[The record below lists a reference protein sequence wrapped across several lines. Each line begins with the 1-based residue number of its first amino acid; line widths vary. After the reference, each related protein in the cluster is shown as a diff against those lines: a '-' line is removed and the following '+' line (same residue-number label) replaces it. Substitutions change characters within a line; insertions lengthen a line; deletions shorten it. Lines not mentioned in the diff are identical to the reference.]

1 MPRPTERDLREE
13 FLTLHE
19 FVAAA
24 RARMDENGWDYVTG
38 GTETETTLRRN
49 RHALDT
55 IALRPRVLRDVRQVD
70 CTATLFGKPARL
82 PILLAPVGGLET
94 CDPEGAVAAAAGA
107 GGFGVPVMVSSVS
120 KRTKPEVRAATASPA
135 LFQLYV
141 RGFGRFIEEHVEE
154 AMSAGMEAFCL
165 TIDTAHYSRRERDIA
180 RRFAKPWR
188 SGVDTEAR
196 DAQAALCW
204 ADIDRIRKTY
214 PAMPLILK
222 GIATAEDARI
232 AVDHGVEYVYVS
244 NHGGRQLDHGQGSMD
259 VLPEIVGA
267 AGSNAKVIVDGG
279 ISRGTDIVKGLA
291 LGAHAIGIGRLYCY
305 ALAAAGPA
313 GVVRMLEILEEE
325 VRTAMGLLGVTTIPA
340 IEASFVER
348 GVPSVSPPSVLSAF
362 PLLED

>member
-1 MPRPTERDLREE
+1 MTRDLATE

-24 RARMDENGWDYVTG
+24 RARMDGNGWDYVTG

-49 RHALDT
+49 RLALDT
-55 IALRPRVLRDVRQVD
+55 IALRPRVLRDVRHVD

-94 CDPEGAVAAAAGA
+94 CDPEGAVAAAQGA

-120 KRTKPEVRAATASPA
+120 KRSKAEVRAATASPA

-141 RGFGRFIEEHVEE
+141 RGFGRFIEDHVEE
-154 AMSAGMEAFCL
+154 AIEAGMEAFCL
-165 TIDTAHYSRRERDIA
+165 TVDTAHYSRRERDIA
-180 RRFAKPWR
+180 KRFAKPWR
-188 SGVDTEAR
+188 AEVGSDAR
-196 DAQAALCW
+196 DAQAALSW
-204 ADIDRIRKTY
+204 TDIDRIRKAY

-232 AVDHGVEYVYVS
+232 AVDHGVEYLYTS
-244 NHGGRQLDHGQGSMD
+244 NHGGRQLDHGLGSID

-279 ISRGTDIVKGLA
+279 FCRGTDLVKALA

-305 ALAAAGPA
+305 ALSAAGAP

-325 VRTAMGLLGVTTIPA
+325 TRTAMGLMGVTTVPA

-348 GVPSVSPPSVLSAF
+348 GVPSVTQPSVLSAF

>member
-1 MPRPTERDLREE
+1 MQRDLATE

-24 RARMDENGWDYVTG
+24 RASMDDNGWDYVTG

-49 RHALDT
+49 RYALDT
-55 IALRPRVLRDVRQVD
+55 IALRPRVLRDVRKVD
-70 CTATLFGKPARL
+70 CTTTLFGKPARL

-94 CDPEGAVAAAAGA
+94 CDPEGTVAAAQGA

-120 KRTKPEVRAATASPA
+120 KRSKAEVRAATSAPA

-141 RGFGRFIEEHVEE
+141 RGGGRFIEDHVEE
-154 AMSAGMEAFCL
+154 AIEAGFEAFCL
-165 TIDTAHYSRRERDIA
+165 TVDTAHYSRRERDIVK
-180 RRFAKPWR
+180 RFAKPWR
-188 SGVDTEAR
+188 AGVDTEAR
-196 DAQAALCW
+196 DAQAALNW
-204 ADIDRIRKTY
+204 ADVDRIRKAY
-214 PAMPLILK
+214 PSMPLILK

-279 ISRGTDIVKGLA
+279 FARGTDIVNALA
-291 LGAHAIGIGRLYCY
+291 LGSHAIGIGRLYCY
-305 ALAAAGPA
+305 ALAAAGPP

-348 GVPSVSPPSVLSAF
+348 GVPSVTPPSVLSAF
-362 PLLED
+362 PLLEG